1 MTEVKKEKSAVTVD
15 KKPNIAIPKNEVPES
30 HDEPFKPVPA
40 LFVPSQ
46 QRGRDVAVYVFPHDH
61 SLCYEWYY
69 QLAMADNCT
78 LTYMCCG
85 CKALKTRDRKAYP
98 RPVASCRIMNGYFVT
113 DPLNPIRSHF
123 CEPRNTTKATARRI
137 IIERCNELREGADKH
152 RPASV
157 ELHELLSRISSEKFG
172 GFSVEER
179 LAMIEQ
185 ITSPSEHGRDNA
197 RRVIQRAQQRARGQR
212 VKLINGRKR
221 FRCILCGS
229 FRQFPCGR
237 RPPFNRHHIS
247 VLLAALMR
255 YRQLSVDCAKEVY
268 QICSAKR
275 KILCKEHYVE
285 AATSVIAEIK
295 TTTSGPT
302 GCDIDLNALHM
313 SEMTISSEL
322 VKHLNQES
330 ERFESKE
337 RLTARSVAFF
347 LNDTMAYCV
356 DRSNSNE
363 ASRSH
368 SSQGDSD
375 DTEERDADRE
385 ASDSPDRPK
394 HEKDMEEEQ
403 KIMEIL
409 SNFGEGGL
417 AIDVK
422 EENTDEALPEPTHPL
437 VLFSQAMRG
446 NTNEP
451 TDKPESSV
459 NVKDKLVDQS
469 QKPSASDTQPQTSLK
484 ESQDPPFHDRLL
496 LVEGKKLLEL
506 FRHCPKCGANI
517 EADNTSLQF
526 SVVGSA
532 PIVQVFCQRCIKEDG
547 VEVRWEGL
555 SRPQKVVEGV
565 VNTPGEDGASE

>member
-1 MTEVKKEKSAVTVD
+1 
-15 KKPNIAIPKNEVPES
+15 
-30 HDEPFKPVPA
+30 
-40 LFVPSQ
+40 
-46 QRGRDVAVYVFPHDH
+46 
-61 SLCYEWYY
+61 
-69 QLAMADNCT
+69 
-78 LTYMCCG
+78 
-85 CKALKTRDRKAYP
+85 
-98 RPVASCRIMNGYFVT
+98 
-113 DPLNPIRSHF
+113 
-123 CEPRNTTKATARRI
+123 
-137 IIERCNELREGADKH
+137 
-152 RPASV
+152 
-157 ELHELLSRISSEKFG
+157 
-172 GFSVEER
+172 
-179 LAMIEQ
+179 
-185 ITSPSEHGRDNA
+185 
-197 RRVIQRAQQRARGQR
+197 
-212 VKLINGRKR
+212 
-221 FRCILCGS
+221 
-229 FRQFPCGR
+229 
-237 RPPFNRHHIS
+237 
-247 VLLAALMR
+247 
-255 YRQLSVDCAKEVY
+255 
-268 QICSAKR
+268 
-275 KILCKEHYVE
+275 
-285 AATSVIAEIK
+285 
-295 TTTSGPT
+295 
-302 GCDIDLNALHM
+302 
-313 SEMTISSEL
+313 MTISSEL

-565 VNTPGEDGASE
+565 VNTPGG